1 MKTMK
6 KKKKIIK
13 IKWVSVLIIFLVVLV
28 LAGGTYLAF
37 QMPIQNI
44 IIKGTTNLSD
54 YEIMSLAGIDNYPSF
69 LKTTGSSIKKK
80 LLENPYI
87 TDVSV
92 HKKFLGVLELEITEG
107 YAMYYDSASESLVL
121 SNGNTVKEEVNK
133 TTVPVL
139 LNYVPDT
146 KRETFI
152 SCMQEVDPKILNQI
166 SEILYEPND
175 YDKDRFLLYM
185 DAGNSVYLTLTKFEQ
200 INYYDEVLPQLEGKK
215 GILYLDSG
223 NHFEIMES

>member
-1 MKTMK
+1 MGSAKASDIRDLILFVHDAVEENYGYDLK
-6 KKKKIIK
+6 IEQEFINWENLDEDNEKKKKIIK

-121 SNGNTVKEEVNK
+121 SNGNTVK
-133 TTVPVL
+133 
-139 LNYVPDT
+139 
-146 KRETFI
+146 
-152 SCMQEVDPKILNQI
+152 
-166 SEILYEPND
+166 
-175 YDKDRFLLYM
+175 
-185 DAGNSVYLTLTKFEQ
+185 
-200 INYYDEVLPQLEGKK
+200 KK
-215 GILYLDSG
+215 
-223 NHFEIMES
+223 

>member
-92 HKKFLGVLELEITEG
+92 HKKFLGV
-107 YAMYYDSASESLVL
+107 
-121 SNGNTVKEEVNK
+121 
-133 TTVPVL
+133 
-139 LNYVPDT
+139 
-146 KRETFI
+146 
-152 SCMQEVDPKILNQI
+152 
-166 SEILYEPND
+166 
-175 YDKDRFLLYM
+175 
-185 DAGNSVYLTLTKFEQ
+185 
-200 INYYDEVLPQLEGKK
+200 
-215 GILYLDSG
+215 
-223 NHFEIMES
+223 

>member
-1 MKTMK
+1 
-6 KKKKIIK
+6 
-13 IKWVSVLIIFLVVLV
+13 
-28 LAGGTYLAF
+28 
-37 QMPIQNI
+37 
-44 IIKGTTNLSD
+44 
-54 YEIMSLAGIDNYPSF
+54 
-69 LKTTGSSIKKK
+69 
-80 LLENPYI
+80 
-87 TDVSV
+87 
-92 HKKFLGVLELEITEG
+92 
-107 YAMYYDSASESLVL
+107 MYYDSASESLVL

-185 DAGNSVYLTLTKFEQ
+185 DDGNSVYLTLTKFEQ